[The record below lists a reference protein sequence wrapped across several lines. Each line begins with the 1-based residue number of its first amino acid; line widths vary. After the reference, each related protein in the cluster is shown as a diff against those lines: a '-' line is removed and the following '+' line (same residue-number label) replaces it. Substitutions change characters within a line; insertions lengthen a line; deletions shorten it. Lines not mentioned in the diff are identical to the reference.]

1 MTWLALRKIGGP
13 TQRIG
18 ATGLPVR
25 LDVGTLVFEL
35 DLDEVARVRGP
46 VLRLAPRMEP
56 QRIFAL
62 EATTDGRLHFLR
74 RHGPDVSHLSIGLGR
89 VPVSGQ
95 LRLSYHW
102 DHRRGRSLLTA
113 ENLTSGTIRQQEANV
128 ALPLLAGE
136 IGALFDTDREGPRHT
151 ALDWFGLADHW
162 QTVGPTPG
170 LAPWTE
176 IVTADG
182 PRPIASI
189 RPGDLVLTADEG
201 LQPVLWQGGVEVPAI
216 GSFRPVRLIAPY
228 FGLGSDL
235 VAQPS
240 QRIAL
245 SGADVEY
252 HFGEEEV
259 LVEARHLVNGETAV
273 WEAESA
279 TAICHGLLLE
289 RHALIAAGGVW
300 TESLYL
306 GRIAANPA
314 LARTTAP
321 GALAARGA
329 LPLHSSPVRRELLE
343 FEALE
348 LSLARLRRRAPR
360 AV

>member
-1 MTWLALRKIGGP
+1 MTWLALRQMGGQ
-13 TQRIG
+13 TRRIG
-18 ATGLPVR
+18 KPELPAR
-25 LDVGTLVFEL
+25 LDIGTLVLEL
-35 DLDEVARVRGP
+35 DLDEIARTRGP

-62 EATTDGRLHFLR
+62 EATSDGRMHFLR

-89 VPVSGQ
+89 VPVTGQ
-95 LRLSYHW
+95 LRISYHW

-113 ENLTSGTIRQQEANV
+113 ENLTSGTIRQHEAAF

-136 IGALFDTDREGPRHT
+136 IGALFDTDREGQRHS
-151 ALDWFGLADHW
+151 ALNWLGLADHW

-170 LAPWTE
+170 LAPRTE

-182 PRPIASI
+182 PRPIATI
-189 RPGDLVLTADEG
+189 RPGDLVLTADNG
-201 LQPVLWQGGVEVPAI
+201 LQPVLWQGGIEVPAI
-216 GSFRPVRLIAPY
+216 GRFRPVRLIAPY

-235 VAQPS
+235 IVQPS

-252 HFGEEEV
+252 HFGEDEV
-259 LVEARHLVNGETAV
+259 LVEARYLVNGETAV
-273 WEAESA
+273 WEAEAETS
-279 TAICHGLLLE
+279 ICHGLLLE

-329 LPLHSSPVRRELLE
+329 LPVHSRPARRELLE